1 MSPYSNKSSRSNSI
15 ISNTSRRISEF
26 DILKNEIISAT
37 NFSDSKKFSRSNSII
52 SSTSRSMS
60 EFDVLKIEVMSDQI
74 SLNSSKKSSRSCSI
88 TSNNSLS
95 PNIKNVTINEN
106 ITREESED
114 RINIILIGIALLST
128 ILLTAFFIKLI
139 TILVLLNKNPK
150 ELQPVIPTI
159 GEIKFW

>member
-1 MSPYSNKSSRSNSI
+1 MG
-15 ISNTSRRISEF
+15 
-26 DILKNEIISAT
+26 
-37 NFSDSKKFSRSNSII
+37 
-52 SSTSRSMS
+52 

-74 SLNSSKKSSRSCSI
+74 SLNSSKKSSRSSSI

-150 ELQPVIPTI
+150 EIQPVIPTI

>member
-1 MSPYSNKSSRSNSI
+1 
-15 ISNTSRRISEF
+15 
-26 DILKNEIISAT
+26 
-37 NFSDSKKFSRSNSII
+37 
-52 SSTSRSMS
+52 MS

-74 SLNSSKKSSRSCSI
+74 SLNSSKKSSRSSSI
-88 TSNNSLS
+88 TSNIFA
-95 PNIKNVTINEN
+95 PIIKKWTINEN

-139 TILVLLNKNPK
+139 SILVLLNKNPK
-150 ELQPVIPTI
+150 EIQPVIPTI